1 MNKELLDK
9 AIRHLAI
16 QDVYLRE
23 CRVWQKE
30 DHDPK
35 NPKYPNA
42 EVVYMHR
49 FANYDIRNM
58 KPEGQDKVQKYLKV
72 YYETVFRVLP
82 PHGSP
87 EMIGVDLNDPAIT
100 EAHAFVS
107 ASALFVAEYFM
118 IGDSLADDAIM
129 EFCKMNAGYHV
140 MPYWRELAQ
149 SIGIRLRLPPI
160 IPPLYVL
167 PPEARPTPS
176 STVTKPETTHE

>member
-1 MNKELLDK
+1 MNKELLNR

-23 CRVWQKE
+23 CKVWQQE
-30 DHDPK
+30 GYDPK
-35 NPKYPNA
+35 DPKYPNA

-49 FANYDIRNM
+49 FANFDIRNS
-58 KPEGQDKVQKYLKV
+58 KPEGQDKVLKYLKA

-82 PHGSP
+82 PRSSK
-87 EMIGVDLNDPAIT
+87 EMVGVDLNDPAVT
-100 EAHAFVS
+100 EAHALVS
-107 ASALFVAEYFM
+107 ARALFVAEYY
-118 IGDSLADDAIM
+118 ITDNSLEDDAIK
-129 EFCKMNAGYHV
+129 EFCVANVGYHV
-140 MPYWRELAQ
+140 TPYWRELAQ

-176 STVTKPETTHE
+176 TTEKLETKHE